1 MTRDEIADLNPN
13 AILWD
18 GLDEAIIGLAKRE
31 SLGPVTF
38 YNASGEIEVK
48 LDEGFYEQ
56 FEETDDKYDAWSRPS
71 FDGVV
76 VYDTGLIISIL
87 SEDMEIDEGDLIED
101 MSEEQ
106 MKYLMALE
114 YFDYNISGAFVGEH
128 TPIHLIIDKGE
139 QEQY

>member
-1 MTRDEIADLNPN
+1 MTRDEIANLNPN

-18 GLDEAIIGLAKRE
+18 GLDEAIIGLAKRD
-31 SLGPVTF
+31 SLGPVIF
-38 YNASGEIEVK
+38 YNASGEINID

-56 FEETDDKYDAWSRPS
+56 FEETDDKYDVWGRPS

-76 VYDTGLIISIL
+76 VYDTGVIINIL
-87 SEDMEIDEGDLIED
+87 SKDMEIDEGELIED